1 MKAHCRARWF
11 FVTCL
16 ALALPF
22 GARAQDVPPFRNTG
36 LPIETRVQDLLSRLT
51 LDEKLGLIHGAS
63 KFSTAGVPRLNIPPL
78 WMSDGPHGVREEIG
92 PDTWNAA
99 GRTDDFSTA
108 MPVGICLAATWD
120 PDLAR
125 ADGQTIG
132 EEALVRGKNIM
143 LGPGVNIM
151 RTPLNGRNF
160 EYLGEDPYLA
170 SQIAVGFIQG
180 EQSRGIASCVKHFA
194 GNNQEIQRNSID
206 VQMDDRTLHEIYLPA
221 FKAAVKQGNVLSIM
235 GAYNRFRGTYCCE
248 NTELLTSILKETWG
262 FKGLVMSDWGGAHS
276 TKGSVLGGLDLEM
289 GTEGPYNKDYLAD
302 PFKSG
307 IEAGTYTVAQL
318 DDKVTRV
325 LRVLLATHAVDPKP
339 QGSYNTREHQAT
351 TRKVAEEGIVLL
363 KNERSLLPLDKDSVG
378 SVAVIGANANQ
389 KFAAGGQSSGIKAF
403 YEVPALEGIL
413 REFGDT
419 TTVTYAQGYRFP
431 RRQRR
436 NASPTPFVVDEKLI
450 AEAVDAAKRSNI
462 AIVVAGLN
470 HDYDTEGSD
479 RPNMKL
485 PPGED
490 ELISRV
496 AAANPRTVVILVAGS
511 PVEMGPWLAKV
522 PSIIQAWY
530 GGSEA
535 GNAIARV
542 LSGAVNPSGKLPCT
556 FPKKLEDTPTSAFK
570 SYPGVNGVEKYEEGL
585 KVGYRWYDDK
595 KIEPLFPFG
604 FGLSYT
610 KFDYANL
617 IVTPDFATEASL
629 TTIQFELANTGPRD
643 GQEVAEVYIAPE
655 HPSVWRP
662 AQELKSFK
670 KVKLNQG
677 EKQMVTLSI
686 PVSAFAFY
694 EPDWKSWVVEKGT
707 YEIRVGGS
715 SRNVVLK
722 QKVEIP
728 TTVIIKD

>member
-1 MKAHCRARWF
+1 MKAHRCARSIF
-11 FVTCL
+11 AACY
-16 ALALPF
+16 ALALPIVAV
-22 GARAQDVPPFRNTG
+22 GQAVPTYRNKSIP
-36 LPIETRVQDLLSRLT
+36 LEARVQDLLSRLT

-63 KFSTAGVPRLNIPPL
+63 KFSTAGIPRLNIPPL

-92 PDTWNAA
+92 PDSWNAA

-120 PDLAR
+120 PTLAM

-170 SQIAVGFIQG
+170 GQMAIGFIQG

-194 GNNQEIQRNSID
+194 GNNQETQRNSID

-221 FKAAVKQGNVLSIM
+221 FKAAVQQGNVLSVM
-235 GAYNRFRGTYCCE
+235 GAYNRFRGVYCCE
-248 NTELLTSILKETWG
+248 SSELLTSILKDGWG
-262 FKGLVMSDWGGAHS
+262 FKGLVMSDWGGTHS

-302 PFKSG
+302 PFKAG
-307 IEAGTYTVAQL
+307 IIAGTYSIAQL
-318 DDKVTRV
+318 DDKVSRV
-325 LRVLLATHAVDPKP
+325 LRVLIATHGVDVRPA
-339 QGSYNTREHQAT
+339 GSYNTREHQMTA
-351 TRKVAEEGIVLL
+351 RKVAESGIVLL
-363 KNERSLLPLDKDSVG
+363 KNDHSFLPLDRDKVESI
-378 SVAVIGANANQ
+378 AVIGGNANQ

-413 REFGDT
+413 HEFGDKSV
-419 TTVTYAQGYRFP
+419 VTYAQGYRIP

-436 NASPTPFVVDEKLI
+436 SAAATPFVVDEKLI
-450 AEAVDAAKRSNI
+450 DQAVQAAKKSEV

-470 HDYDTEGSD
+470 HDYDTESTD

-490 ELISRV
+490 ELINRV
-496 AAANPRTVVILVAGS
+496 VAANPRTVVIMVSGS

-522 PSIIQAWY
+522 PGVLQTWY
-530 GGSEA
+530 GGSES

-556 FPKKLEDTPTSAFK
+556 FPKKLEDTPTSVFK
-570 SYPGVNGVEKYEEGL
+570 SYPGTNGVEKYVEGL
-585 KVGYRWYDDK
+585 KVGYRWYDDQ

-610 KFDYANL
+610 TFDYADL
-617 IVTPDFATEASL
+617 KVTPDFSSETSL
-629 TTIQFELANTGPRD
+629 TTVQFELTNSGTRD
-643 GQEVAEVYIAPE
+643 GAEAVEVYIAPE
-655 HPSVWRP
+655 HASVWRP
-662 AQELKSFK
+662 IQELKAFK
-670 KVKLNQG
+670 KIQLGRG
-677 EKQMVTLSI
+677 EKQVVT
-686 PVSAFAFY
+686 VSLLPNAFAFY
-694 EPDWKSWVVEKGT
+694 DTDTKTWIAEKGT
-707 YEIRVGGS
+707 YEIRVGSS
-715 SRNVVLK
+715 SRKVLVRK
-722 QKVEIP
+722 KIEIP
-728 TTVIIKD
+728 NTLSIRD